1 VYFKF
6 NNLVCC
12 SLVVIIT
19 FDNFAV
25 SRTTSV
31 YQSKCVKF
39 KVHTFFNSAMDLSK
53 MMTNHK
59 YRSWYVKIHAIISKH
74 GFGYVMELI

>member
-1 VYFKF
+1 VFTKASVL
-6 NNLVCC
+6 NL
-12 SLVVIIT
+12 
-19 FDNFAV
+19 
-25 SRTTSV
+25 
-31 YQSKCVKF
+31 KC
-39 KVHTFFNSAMDLSK
+39 TPFFNSAMDLSK